1 LSQGDIGTVDGDR
14 LAIKVR
20 ALSDQV
26 QALLREREAEAAAQ
40 RDKDIETL
48 RHELITANSSPTV
61 VVVGEAKR
69 GKSSLVNALLGSG
82 GLSPVDADITTA
94 SYLVFKHGDAP
105 SAQAF
110 ITGSEEPVDIT
121 VGDLSDWG
129 TAWGSLPG
137 GYMRPRRIDITVPA
151 KLLTHMHLIDTPGVG
166 GLNPEHA
173 EIALEA
179 VKRATVLLFVVDAIS
194 PFTDKEREFLE
205 RAASKVNFVIFVLTK
220 RDANSDW
227 RMVLESNQRDLRGQM
242 ARFATAPWF
251 AVSSPQALHSNESVV
266 ARSGVAELT
275 QALEAL
281 GRNGM
286 ALAEANIA
294 RMLLGELNRLLG
306 IVSAKLR
313 AVDPD
318 PAEIRQRQQALAD
331 LELRLTLQAG
341 DVKAKVGHQ
350 MRVVQTTMQARLN
363 QLLSDLEARFSNVI
377 QGADAKSLATMP
389 EEVDQALGVGLLTF
403 NEEADRTSHEAVERV
418 LADLRSADDIELI
431 RQRIQINLIHSR
443 NRAKGDAVA
452 LDRNLNRYQGA
463 LTGLG
468 AAGLTYAVM
477 GAASGGLLLVPLA
490 VGVLV
495 GKWFT
500 STRANQAERANA
512 MHWLQRVVTDAR
524 IELSNSINSHVA
536 DLTYA
541 VETAVAQGLAD
552 SKVAI
557 QQQAQELRK
566 AQASDQA
573 ARQKRKQVLQSE
585 VTTLQNARQQLTEV
599 LAQVNELR
607 LAANN

>member
-1 LSQGDIGTVDGDR
+1 
-14 LAIKVR
+14 
-20 ALSDQV
+20 
-26 QALLREREAEAAAQ
+26 
-40 RDKDIETL
+40 
-48 RHELITANSSPTV
+48 
-61 VVVGEAKR
+61 
-69 GKSSLVNALLGSG
+69 
-82 GLSPVDADITTA
+82 
-94 SYLVFKHGDAP
+94 
-105 SAQAF
+105 
-110 ITGSEEPVDIT
+110 
-121 VGDLSDWG
+121 
-129 TAWGSLPG
+129 
-137 GYMRPRRIDITVPA
+137 
-151 KLLTHMHLIDTPGVG
+151 
-166 GLNPEHA
+166 
-173 EIALEA
+173 
-179 VKRATVLLFVVDAIS
+179 
-194 PFTDKEREFLE
+194 
-205 RAASKVNFVIFVLTK
+205 VLTK

-227 RMVLESNQRDLRGQM
+227 RTILESNQRDLRGQM
-242 ARFATAPWF
+242 ARFATAPWV

-266 ARSGVAELT
+266 TRSGVAELRNCL
-275 QALEAL
+275 QAL

-286 ALAEANIA
+286 ALAEANVA

-341 DVKAKVGHQ
+341 DVKAKVGYQ
-350 MRVVQTTMQARLN
+350 MRLVQTSMQAKLN
-363 QLLSDLEARFSNVI
+363 QLLSDLESRFSNVI
-377 QGADAKSLATMP
+377 QGSDAKALEKMP
-389 EEVDQALGVGLLTF
+389 EDVDQALGVSLLAF

-443 NRAKGDAVA
+443 NRAMGDAVG

-468 AAGLTYAVM
+468 AAGLTFYAL
-477 GAASGGLLLVPLA
+477 GTAATGGLLLVPLA

-500 STRANQAERANA
+500 STRTNQAERANA
-512 MHWLQRVVTDAR
+512 MHWLQRVVGDAR
-524 IELSNSINSHVA
+524 IELNNSINSHIA

-566 AQASDQA
+566 AQASDQE
-573 ARQKRKQVLQSE
+573 ARQKRKQVLQGE
-585 VTTLQNARQQLTEV
+585 VTTLQNARKQLTEV
-599 LAQVNELR
+599 LGQINELR